1 MTARHGSLTAAEA
14 YFEYR
19 DVVESETVHSLDRR
33 VVHRIFRGREMSA
46 HDLLSIQNIRSKAI
60 ADLQTTLADALLV
73 MPTAPITA
81 PVIAPLEADDK
92 LFHEVNLRTLRNTML
107 GTI

>member
-1 MTARHGSLTAAEA
+1 
-14 YFEYR
+14 
-19 DVVESETVHSLDRR
+19 
-33 VVHRIFRGREMSA
+33 MSA
-46 HDLLSIQNIRSKAI
+46 RDLLSIQNSRRKAI
-60 ADLQTTLADALLV
+60 ADLQTALADAFLV

-107 GTI
+107 GNNLRLCGLAQRARQTGTCRPASSSPLLTEKTGGSWDLGSN